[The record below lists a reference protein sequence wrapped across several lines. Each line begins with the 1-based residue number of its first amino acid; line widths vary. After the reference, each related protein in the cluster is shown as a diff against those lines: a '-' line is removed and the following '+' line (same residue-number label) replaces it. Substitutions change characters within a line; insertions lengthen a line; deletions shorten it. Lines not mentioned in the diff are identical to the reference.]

1 MLLCYTCKMR
11 YIGVIFI
18 LSILFIISLS
28 NFAYADNKDKSLS
41 LPCLGCHGKSTDQS
55 IPSLFGLE
63 EEYLYSAL
71 LAYKLDERDQYLMR
85 IISKAYTDKELKI
98 ISKYFALQ
106 GVNNE

>member
-1 MLLCYTCKMR
+1 MR

-18 LSILFIISLS
+18 ISIIFLS

-85 IISKAYTDKELKI
+85 IISKAYTDKELRI

>member
-1 MLLCYTCKMR
+1 MR
-11 YIGVIFI
+11 YMGVIFI
-18 LSILFIISLS
+18 LSIISLS

-85 IISKAYTDKELKI
+85 IISKAYTDKELRI

-106 GVNNE
+106 GLNNE

>member
-1 MLLCYTCKMR
+1 MR

-18 LSILFIISLS
+18 ISIISLS

-55 IPSLFGLE
+55 IPSLYGLE

-85 IISKAYTDKELKI
+85 IISKAYTDKELRI
-98 ISKYFALQ
+98 ISKYFSLQ
-106 GVNNE
+106 GLNNE

>member
-18 LSILFIISLS
+18 LSIISLS

-85 IISKAYTDKELKI
+85 IISKAYTDKELRI
-98 ISKYFALQ
+98 ISKYFSLQ
-106 GVNNE
+106 GLNNE

>member
-1 MLLCYTCKMR
+1 MR

-18 LSILFIISLS
+18 LYIISLS

-41 LPCLGCHGKSTDQS
+41 LPCLGCHGKSTNQS